1 MLRNTAFLF
10 LGCLASSTLQAQ
22 DLEGLFAR
30 EGVEVR
36 ADQRV
41 FTLFALFNALG
52 YDREPQRGA
61 KPLEAAQFAAVRAE
75 VRHALAAKPV
85 DLAAARA
92 FVDKHAQP
100 IEWYLERTL
109 KLGPAPDF
117 APAKG
122 NKDAELTALADVL
135 KAFAAARGSELFK
148 AQREALRDA
157 AKAWVQAI
165 DKATDANRA
174 LIRLTAEME
183 LENEDDSG
191 DTPAA
196 RLVVVVNPLDAHGAA
211 YEIAGTEVRHLV
223 VGPPLKNLDQA
234 VDPIVV
240 SAMANVLRPEVAR
253 ALKKLDSAAVKK
265 VLGSK
270 AGSEGAAHAMSQ
282 LLAHSFAARAAGR
295 PLQWPAGVKGG
306 DSGALGKLADG
317 AVAWYADQ
325 KTPLPKMADQLV
337 ARALGLKGGDSKRG
351 S

>member
-1 MLRNTAFLF
+1 MLRSAVLIVM
-10 LGCLASSTLQAQ
+10 GCLASSTSSAQ

-52 YDREPQRGA
+52 YDREPLRGA
-61 KPLEAAQFAAVRAE
+61 KPLDVPQFAVVRSD
-75 VRHALAAKPV
+75 VRLALQTKPV
-85 DLAAARA
+85 DLAAARS
-92 FVDKHAQP
+92 FVDKHTQP

-109 KLGPAPDF
+109 RLGPAPDF
-117 APAKG
+117 APPKG
-122 NKDAELTALADVL
+122 NKDAELTQLADLL
-135 KAFAAARGSELFK
+135 KAFSAARGNELFQS
-148 AQREALRDA
+148 QREALRDA

-174 LIRLTAEME
+174 LVRLTPEME
-183 LENEDDSG
+183 LENDDDPG
-191 DTPAA
+191 DGAAA

-211 YEIAGTEVRHLV
+211 YEIPGAEVHHLV
-223 VGPPLKNLDQA
+223 VGPPQKSLDEA

-240 SAMANVLRPEVAR
+240 SAMTNVLRPEVAR
-253 ALKKLDSAAVKK
+253 ALKKLDGAAVKK
-265 VLGSK
+265 VLGGK
-270 AGSEGAAHAMSQ
+270 AGRESTAQTVSR
-282 LLAHSFAARAAGR
+282 LLAYSFATRAAGR
-295 PLQWPAGVKGG
+295 PLQWPAGVTGG
-306 DSGALGKLADG
+306 EGGALGKLADG

-325 KTPLPKMADQLV
+325 KAPLPKLADQVV